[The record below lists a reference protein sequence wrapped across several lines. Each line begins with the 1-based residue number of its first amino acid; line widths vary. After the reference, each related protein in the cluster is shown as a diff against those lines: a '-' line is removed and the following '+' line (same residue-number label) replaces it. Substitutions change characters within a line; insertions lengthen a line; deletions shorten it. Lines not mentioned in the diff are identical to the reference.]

1 MKITKASRMRFS
13 VVSSPKPLAP
23 KSTSQSSAIGE
34 ACSPAASPLVSS
46 ASPACLRWPEGWSP
60 ALTRQSSRYTEKNLG

>member
-23 KSTSQSSAIGE
+23 KSTSQSSAMGE
-34 ACSPAASPLVSS
+34 AFSPSFSLPLS
-46 ASPACLRWPEGWSP
+46 LPEG
-60 ALTRQSSRYTEKNLG
+60 